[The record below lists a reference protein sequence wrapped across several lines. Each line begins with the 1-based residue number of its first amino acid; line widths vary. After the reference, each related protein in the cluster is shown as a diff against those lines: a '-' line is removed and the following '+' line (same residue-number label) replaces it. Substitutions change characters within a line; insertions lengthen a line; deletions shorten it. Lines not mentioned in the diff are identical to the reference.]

1 MANSKTFSGQE
12 QLPLL
17 VYRDLNRLCERY
29 LQWVSPILNDA
40 SGLEATRSSTESFRS
55 HGGEGLRLQ
64 QNLEDIL
71 SMNSD
76 LLGEVPF
83 RNQWYLAD
91 RSALPVNSNP
101 FYLLELPARSQAA
114 QAASLAVAACDLF
127 GLIEREDLEPDT
139 LNDKPLCM
147 EQYKYMFGAAR
158 NPRKGKDHF
167 VHSDPCLIRS
177 DHRRHIVVFRKGRI
191 FRIDITDEKGRITE
205 SGRLEAIFQNIISE
219 TAPSADL
226 VGALTALNRERWAKE
241 RERLINEHPENRDL
255 LKTIETSLFSLSLD
269 STSPTNRVEAAR
281 ELIIGNISNRW
292 FDKTIQ
298 FIVFQNGI
306 AGLNF
311 EHSHLDGSPMARLVQ
326 FITQHNGKTA
336 LPGSDMDTLPLP
348 LDFHIP
354 AETRRVIESAGRESA
369 AVSRNTLIRSL
380 EFESFGK
387 DEIKKRNFSPDA
399 FIQIAIQLAQH
410 RTWGLCR
417 SVFES
422 VMLRSFRHGRTE
434 AMRPVSI
441 KSVHFVKSM
450 AAQTASNSL
459 RRKFFLEA
467 GKEHVRRIGQCL
479 AGEGVEGHLFAL
491 LHLWEISRGIDD
503 TPPQIFQGEA
513 WKRLTCNFV
522 STSTTN
528 VDGLELGGY
537 GPTTPDGFS
546 LRYLKKAGF
555 LRFFL
560 CSGTSITSDMDRFS
574 CNLHEA
580 LTDMLHVLDH

>member
-1 MANSKTFSGQE
+1 MTNSKTFSGRK

-17 VYRDLNRLCERY
+17 VYRDLNRLCARY
-29 LQWVSPILNDA
+29 LQWVSPLLDDA
-40 SGLEATRSSTESFRS
+40 SVLETTRSNVESFRS
-55 HGGEGLRLQ
+55 HGGEGDRLQ
-64 QNLEDIL
+64 RNLEDIL

-83 RNQWYLAD
+83 RSEWYLAD

-114 QAASLAVAACDLF
+114 QAASLTIAACDLF

-139 LNDKPLCM
+139 FNDKPLCM
-147 EQYKYMFGAAR
+147 EQYTYMFGAAR

-167 VHSDPCLIRS
+167 VHSDPSLTS
-177 DHRRHIVVFRKGRI
+177 PDHRHHIVVLRKGRI
-191 FRIDITDEKGRITE
+191 FRVDVIDEKGHIIER
-205 SGRLEAIFQNIISE
+205 GRLEALFQNIISA
-219 TAPSADL
+219 TAPSTEP
-226 VGALTALNRERWAKE
+226 VGALTALKRDMWAME
-241 RERLINEHPENRDL
+241 RERLISDHPENHRL
-255 LKTIETSLFSLSLD
+255 LKIIETSLFSLSLD
-269 STSPTNRVEAAR
+269 NTSPADREKAAR
-281 ELIIGNISNRW
+281 ELIIGNTSNRW

-298 FIVFQNGI
+298 FIVFPNEI

-311 EHSHLDGSPMARLVQ
+311 EHSHLDGSPMAKLVQ
-326 FITQHNGKTA
+326 FITQHNGTTVLPDSNMDA
-336 LPGSDMDTLPLP
+336 LPLH
-348 LDFHIP
+348 LDFHISI
-354 AETRRVIESAGRESA
+354 ETRNAIGSAERESA
-369 AVSRNTLIRSL
+369 ATSLNTFIRSM
-380 EFESFGK
+380 EFEPFGK

-399 FIQIAIQLAQH
+399 FIQIAIQLAQY

-441 KSVHFVKSM
+441 ESDYFVRSM
-450 AAQTASNSL
+450 ADQTVPNS
-459 RRKFFLEA
+459 RRREILLKS
-467 GKEHVRRIGQCL
+467 GNEHVRRIGQCL

-491 LHLWEISRGIDD
+491 YHLWEISRGIDD
-503 TPPQIFQGEA
+503 TPPPIFQGEA
-513 WKRLTCNFV
+513 WKRITCNFV
-522 STSTTN
+522 STSTTS

-574 CNLHEA
+574 CNLHGT